1 MVTGLPLVAF
11 STISGGML
19 AGSLHAV
26 TGPDHLAALL
36 PRCIGKRWYQAMRI
50 GAVWG
55 LGHGISAIIMGMVAF
70 FLKGRLSTYSHNT
83 LIPKLSLYT
92 EVLIGVSLII
102 IGLLGLKEAAH
113 FDVSAVMPLEA
124 EGSIAGS
131 AASGAAKKKATGK
144 AVFLNGLL
152 HGFSWDGT
160 PTLAPALAFDSWL
173 PVMTFLCSYGLGTM
187 LSMSTATSLIG
198 EGTVKVGQ
206 ALDKPNIP
214 KKLAQGS
221 SVVAILVGL
230 VWTVK
235 ALV

>member
-1 MVTGLPLVAF
+1 MF
-11 STISGGML
+11 
-19 AGSLHAV
+19 LHLK
-26 TGPDHLAALL
+26 GPDHLAALL

-70 FLKGRLSTYSHNT
+70 FLKGRLSTYSHST

-131 AASGAAKKKATGK
+131 GASGAAKK
-144 AVFLNGLL
+144 VR
-152 HGFSWDGT
+152 
-160 PTLAPALAFDSWL
+160 
-173 PVMTFLCSYGLGTM
+173 
-187 LSMSTATSLIG
+187 
-198 EGTVKVGQ
+198 
-206 ALDKPNIP
+206 
-214 KKLAQGS
+214 
-221 SVVAILVGL
+221 
-230 VWTVK
+230 
-235 ALV
+235 